1 MSVYKRKDRNGKVTG
16 WRVVIRMKGYPTVCK
31 ECERKQEA
39 EDWEIRVKREI
50 KAGQFQF
57 DQHKMQRTFSELVEY
72 FMKSGALEHHR
83 SAKDTVRH
91 LEYWKKRLGA
101 YALTHLTPERLGN
114 ERQLLIDTP
123 TPRNTKKSSATVN
136 RYIASLSASLTFAC
150 RQLRWIN
157 DNPCFNLIKLKE
169 NPGRDRVLTHE
180 EVQRLMESCRQSRND
195 YLYCIVL
202 MAFTTG
208 MRQGEILGLTWNQID
223 LENKLAHLK
232 ETKNGTPRSVPL
244 VAPVIEELVKL
255 YQNRNPAKNLIFASK
270 TAFGKIDIAK
280 AWNEAL
286 KRADI
291 EGFVFHSIRHH
302 FATLAARSGASNL
315 QLKTALGHK
324 TLQMLERYTHLD
336 VETTRHLS
344 ETASKQFG
352 TDHGKVI

>member
-1 MSVYKRKDRNGKVTG
+1 MASIQKRKNKNGTSH
-16 WRVVIRMKGYPTVCK
+16 WRAVVRLKGYPTVCNHFD
-31 ECERKQEA
+31 RKQEA
-39 EDWEIRVKREI
+39 EDWALDVERQI
-50 KAGQFQF
+50 KQGKFNF
-57 DQHKMQRTFSELVEY
+57 SRHKYQHTFSELVDH
-72 FMKSGALEHHR
+72 FTNNGALEHHR
-83 SAKDTVRH
+83 SAKDSTRH
-91 LEYWKKRLGA
+91 LNYWRERLGGFS
-101 YALTHLTPERLGN
+101 LVHLTPEKLAKERL
-114 ERQLLIDTP
+114 LLIDTP
-123 TPRNTKKSSATVN
+123 TYRDAKRSSATVN
-136 RYIASLSASLTFAC
+136 RYMATLSSALTYAC
-150 RQLRWIN
+150 RQLRWID

-169 NPGRDRVLTHE
+169 NPGRDRVLTQE
-180 EVQRLMESCRQSRND
+180 EVQRLTESCLQSRNG

-223 LENKLAHLK
+223 FDNKLAHLK

-244 VAPVIEELVKL
+244 VAAVVEELIGL
-255 YQNRNPAKNLIFASK
+255 YQNRNPTKNLVFASK

-336 VETTRHLS
+336 VKTTRHLS
-344 ETASKQFG
+344 ETVAKQFE
-352 TDHGKVI
+352 TSNERAV